1 MNKKGLG
8 KGIDALLGDWRESSK
23 DLEIIFLD
31 LTLISPNPKQPRQNF
46 NSESLQELAKS
57 IKSEGVLQ
65 PILVRPVGDRYEIV
79 AGERRFRAS
88 QLVGLEKIP
97 AIVKN
102 LEDKEA
108 LLLALIENIHRE
120 DLNPI
125 EQARALSKLKEEFQ
139 LSQEELAQKVN
150 LSRSQVA
157 NLLRLLSLPEHIQ
170 KLIEAGKLSA
180 GHGRTLASLKDPVQ
194 IEQLVQEILDKNLS
208 VREIESKAKRI
219 KNSCQKTLDDLLS
232 FLEKSISQKLEIK
245 AKCKGSRKKGK
256 IILEYSN
263 EDELKKLLKIFSIEN
278 N

>member
-157 NLLRLLSLPEHIQ
+157 NLLRLLSLPERIQ

-180 GHGRTLASLKDPVQ
+180 GHGRTLASIKDPIQ
-194 IEQLVQEILDKNLS
+194 LEQLVQEILNKNLS

-219 KNSCQKTLDDLLS
+219 KNSCKKTLDDLLS

-263 EDELKKLLKIFSIEN
+263 EDELNKLLKIFSIEN
-278 N
+278 H

>member
-180 GHGRTLASLKDPVQ
+180 GHGRTLASIKDPIQ
-194 IEQLVQEILDKNLS
+194 LEQLVQEILNKNLS

-219 KNSCQKTLDDLLS
+219 KNSCKKTLDDLLS

-278 N
+278 H